1 MTSLTRQLPFNS
13 VFFTYS
19 NVIHIS
25 AALDHAVFHR
35 QRTRRSTIQEVE
47 EEAAAAEEA
56 VDVMAAQA
64 AVDVRIIITH
74 IRQNGIGIRAGIR

>member
-1 MTSLTRQLPFNS
+1 MASTTRQMPCNPVIFSFLH
-13 VFFTYS
+13 S

-35 QRTRRSTIQEVE
+35 QRTKRNTIPEVVVE
-47 EEAAAAEEA
+47 EEAAAAEE
-56 VDVMAAQA
+56 VDVMAA
-64 AVDVRIIITH
+64 VDVLIIIH

>member
-1 MTSLTRQLPFNS
+1 MTSSTRQLPFNS
-13 VFFTYS
+13 VVFTYS

-35 QRTRRSTIQEVE
+35 QRTRRSIIPEVE
-47 EEAAAAEEA
+47 VQAAAAAEE
-56 VDVMAAQA
+56 VDVMAAA